1 MQHENLL
8 TTPCQVLEKQ
18 DEKDMSLNIFSLMEK
33 TIISKNR
40 SKLPKEKKGVIGEAW
55 GSVHKNE

>member
-40 SKLPKEKKGVIGEAW
+40 SKLPKEKKGVIGEA
-55 GSVHKNE
+55 